1 MICPTA
7 QPPGHIPPL
16 KSVDECG
23 RKWSALCLS
32 AYRAIHRM
40 PVPESLGW
48 RDSSVHI
55 ERPMETDGGQGHLD
69 KPLSYRLWKHVR
81 YFSACH
87 RLWYKLPLTQ
97 RDAVLSVREINGLH
111 ATGMEHWLPMP
122 VGDINWILLAIS
134 PRKTLVRNESTGQS
148 AQSLCNSVTFLTD
161 F

>member
-7 QPPGHIPPL
+7 HPPGHIPPL
-16 KSVDECG
+16 KSADECG

-40 PVPESLGW
+40 LVPESLGW

-55 ERPMETDGGQGHLD
+55 ERPMETDGGQGRLD

-87 RLWYKLPLTQ
+87 RLWYKLLLTPKRCQAQ
-97 RDAVLSVREINGLH
+97 RKRDKWFACCWHGTVAPR
-111 ATGMEHWLPMP
+111 AR
-122 VGDINWILLAIS
+122 DISWILLAMS
-134 PRKTLVRNESTGQS
+134 TLQTLVKNLSRRQMS
-148 AQSLCNSVTFLTD
+148 AQRLYNCVTFLMD